1 MAGFRGTYWREGRD
15 RKRGRG
21 GRDDTHRTS
30 PEHGDGDGG
39 GGGDGDG
46 DRDTVTATADVAATV
61 MATETR

>member
-1 MAGFRGTYWREGRD
+1 MAGFGGTYWREGRD

-46 DRDTVTATADVAATV
+46 DRDGDGTGPPQIPVAT
-61 MATETR
+61 